1 VAFRS
6 PRQGEFEP
14 ADLATISRL
23 AGHFG
28 RALGLRLEQERTERD
43 LFLVNQ
49 MLDDLSDAVFLVD
62 RSLRVRHVNAAGRT
76 LLEAGKGLR
85 AQGGRL
91 GLHDRSGDERLA
103 RMAADGRG
111 GEMRLSAGIDAEFI
125 VVAHPGAAGFGDGG
139 SGYMT
144 IRITDLSRDRR
155 PPTPERLMDRLGL
168 SPRQAAVV
176 ELAAG
181 QTEAEAAQKLKL
193 AASTLHTHLQ
203 RAYDR
208 LELHSRAD
216 LLVLLAR
223 HGFETTRTCEKFLT
237 CVIYI
242 DDTCAS
248 DFPRDCAERYVT
260 I

>member
-1 VAFRS
+1 MAHPTLFKETASSVVVAFRS

-14 ADLATISRL
+14 SDLATIGRF

-28 RALGLRLEQERTERD
+28 RALGLRLEQERTESD

-62 RSLRVRHVNAAGRT
+62 RSLRVRHANAAGRT
-76 LLEAGKGLR
+76 LLDAGKGVR

-91 GLHDRSGDERLA
+91 GLHDGSADERLA

-111 GEMRLSAGIDAEFI
+111 GEMRLSAGVDAEFI

-144 IRITDLSRDRR
+144 IRITDVSRDRQ
-155 PPTPERLMDRLGL
+155 PPTPDRLMDRLGL

-176 ELAAG
+176 AELAAG
-181 QTEAEAAQKLKL
+181 QTEAEAAEKLKL

-208 LELHSRAD
+208 LDLHSRAD

-223 HGFETTRTCEKFLT
+223 HGFDTTR
-237 CVIYI
+237 
-242 DDTCAS
+242 S
-248 DFPRDCAERYVT
+248 R
-260 I
+260 